1 MANFYF
7 YVLLC
12 ADKTL
17 YAGYTNDLDKRLN
30 AHNTGQGAKYTK
42 ARRPVQ
48 IIYSETFPDKSQAMK
63 REYWFKETL
72 KKRTKKEVFLKEN
85 GIIITKEGEIVM
97 DNQAKVLAAFKQ
109 AQGPLKSAEVQK
121 LTGLEAKEVGK
132 VIKALQASGEV
143 FSPKRCFYQV
153 KE

>member
-12 ADKTL
+12 ADQSL
-17 YAGYTNDLDKRLN
+17 YAGYTNDLNKRLK
-30 AHNTGQGAKYTK
+30 AHNDGQGAKYTK
-42 ARRPVQ
+42 ARRPVRL
-48 IIYSETFPDKSQAMK
+48 IYLEGFPDKSQALK
-63 REYWFKETL
+63 REYWFKKIL
-72 KKRTKKEVFLKEN
+72 KTRVKKEKFLQEK
-85 GIIITKEGEIVM
+85 GIIITKEGDIIM

-109 AQGPLKSAEVQK
+109 AQAPLKSAEVQK

-153 KE
+153 KD